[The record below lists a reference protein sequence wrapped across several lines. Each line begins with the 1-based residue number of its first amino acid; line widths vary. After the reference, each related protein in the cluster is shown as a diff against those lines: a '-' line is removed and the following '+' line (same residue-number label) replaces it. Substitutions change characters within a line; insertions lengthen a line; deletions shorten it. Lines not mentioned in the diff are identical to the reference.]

1 MKKSV
6 LVLAVGTIFMGSLVT
21 SCSTPAEKVENAQE
35 NVVEANEKLDDANED
50 YLTDVAAYRMETAD
64 KIAANEKS
72 LAEFKLRI
80 ASEKQEARED
90 YNKKLAELEQKNA
103 DMKKKLDDYKADG
116 KENWEK
122 FKVEY
127 NHDMD
132 GLGNAFRDVTVKNSK

>member
-21 SCSTPAEKVENAQE
+21 SCSSPAEKVENAQE
-35 NVVEANEKLDDANED
+35 NVVDANQKLDEANED
-50 YLTDVAAYRMETAD
+50 YLVDVENYRRETAE
-64 KIAANEKS
+64 KITANEKS

-103 DMKKKLDDYKADG
+103 DMKKKMDDYKVDG
-116 KENWEK
+116 RENWER

-132 GLGNAFRDVTVKNSK
+132 GLGNAFRDVTVKNNK